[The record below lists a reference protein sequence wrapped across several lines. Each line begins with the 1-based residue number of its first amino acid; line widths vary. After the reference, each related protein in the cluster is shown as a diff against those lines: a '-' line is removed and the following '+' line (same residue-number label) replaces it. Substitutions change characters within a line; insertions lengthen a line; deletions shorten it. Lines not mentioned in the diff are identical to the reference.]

1 MWSQVSGGAVIRVL
15 AHPVPLRIN
24 DIQHSKSIFTLW
36 SKPKLK
42 GIGIYP
48 YRELPV
54 DTRYHYSGVVSYEI
68 KDDEVVGS
76 YASQTD
82 KDVAVL
88 KTGMLDKAKQSASA
102 LFVRDD
108 WMSIREAEGGTAM
121 PDNVKAYRVA
131 IRKESNDK
139 ETAIKALGDLD
150 AVKLYE
156 ATPYIETRKKK
167 ITADDG
173 SVSYG
178 DEYESERHLDLVTHY
193 FAEDPLAKDDPA
205 FVSLVKK

>member
-15 AHPVPLRIN
+15 AHPVPLVIGDTQYPKN
-24 DIQHSKSIFTLW
+24 IFTLW
-36 SKPKLK
+36 SKAELK
-42 GIGIYP
+42 VIGIMP
-48 YRELPV
+48 YREVPV
-54 DTRYHYSGVVSYEI
+54 DTKYQYSGTISYEI
-68 KDDEVVGS
+68 TEDEVVGS
-76 YASQTD
+76 YASRSD
-82 KDVAVL
+82 KEYAPL
-88 KTGMLDKAKQSASA
+88 KLAMLDRTKAIASSILA
-102 LFVRDD
+102 RDD
-108 WMSIREAEGGTAM
+108 WMAVRASEGGTAM
-121 PDNVKAYRVA
+121 PDAVKAYRVA
-131 IRKESNDK
+131 VRKESNDK

-178 DEYESERHLDLVTHY
+178 DEYESERHLDLVNHY
-193 FAEDPLAKDDPA
+193 FADDPLADDDPS

>member
-1 MWSQVSGGAVIRVL
+1 MWSQVSGGQVLRVL
-15 AHPVPLRIN
+15 AHPIPLVIGDTQYPKN
-24 DIQHSKSIFTLW
+24 IFTLW
-36 SKPKLK
+36 SKAELK
-42 GIGIYP
+42 VIGIMP
-48 YRELPV
+48 YAETSV
-54 DTRYHYSGVVSYEI
+54 DSRYKYSGQLTYEI
-68 KDDEVVGS
+68 GEDEVKGT
-76 YASQTD
+76 YATTD
-82 KDVAVL
+82 KAYAPL
-88 KTGMLDKAKQSASA
+88 KLGMLDRTKATASSLLA
-102 LFVRDD
+102 RDD
-108 WMSIREAEGGTAM
+108 WMAVRASEGGTAM

-131 IRKESNDK
+131 VRKESNDK

-178 DEYESERHLDLVTHY
+178 DEYESERHLNLVTHY
-193 FAEDPLAKDDPA
+193 FAEDPLADDPS

>member
-15 AHPVPLRIN
+15 AHPVPLVIGDTQYPKN
-24 DIQHSKSIFTLW
+24 IFTLW
-36 SKPKLK
+36 SKAELK
-42 GIGIYP
+42 AIGIMP
-48 YRELPV
+48 YAETSV
-54 DTRYHYSGVVSYEI
+54 DSRYCNSGQLSYEI
-68 KDDEVVGS
+68 GEDEVKGT
-76 YASQTD
+76 YATTD
-82 KDVAVL
+82 RDYAPL
-88 KTGMLDKAKQSASA
+88 KLAMLDRTKAIASSILA
-102 LFVRDD
+102 RDD
-108 WMSIREAEGGTAM
+108 WMAVRASEGGTAI
-121 PDNVKAYRVA
+121 PDAVKAYRVA
-131 IRKESNDK
+131 VRKESNDK

-178 DEYESERHLDLVTHY
+178 DEYESERHLNLVNHY
-193 FAEDPLAKDDPA
+193 FAEDPLADDPA